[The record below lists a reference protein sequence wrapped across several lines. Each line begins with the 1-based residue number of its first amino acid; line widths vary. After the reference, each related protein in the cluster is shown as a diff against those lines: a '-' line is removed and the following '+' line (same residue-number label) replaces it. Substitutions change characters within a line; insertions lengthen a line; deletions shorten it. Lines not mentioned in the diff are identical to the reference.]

1 MFNEMKIIIFLD
13 LQKIMCDFIIDPK
26 FFQINNSN
34 DFECVTYIRLRE
46 PGSNSEDKSATI
58 RDIHTDANL
67 YKKVV
72 ELWKREKEK
81 ESVIKSIENN
91 DKIYEKI
98 KSIVLESFQK

>member
-1 MFNEMKIIIFLD
+1 MKIIIFLD

-26 FFQINNSN
+26 FIQISEVN
-34 DFECVTYIRLRE
+34 DFDFTRYIPLHL
-46 PGSNSEDKSATI
+46 PGNIEEKSAI
-58 RDIHTDANL
+58 IKDIDTDPNL

-91 DKIYEKI
+91 DKIYDYP
-98 KSIVLESFQK
+98 SFCVWE

>member
-1 MFNEMKIIIFLD
+1 MKIIIFFD
-13 LQKIMCDFIIDPK
+13 LQKLMCDFIIDPK
-26 FFQINNSN
+26 FFQLGEVN
-34 DFECVTYIRLRE
+34 DFDFVRCILLHL
-46 PGSNSEDKSATI
+46 PGNSKKKSAI
-58 RDIHTDANL
+58 INDIDTDPNL

-98 KSIVLESFQK
+98 KGMLLEILQKK